1 MAIEISE
8 LSAGYGGRTII
19 KNVSIKIK
27 KGRICSLLG
36 RNGSGKTTLLRCI
49 NGFIKPKQGQIKVE
63 EQDVYSCS
71 KQELARIISL
81 VPQKTHSAFSFS
93 VLDMVLMGEASRL
106 SYWGSPKK
114 DAYERATQ
122 ACKDVGIDH
131 IITRCFNDLSGGE
144 QQLVLIARTI
154 MQNAPIMLLDEPI
167 SHLDFSNQHKVM
179 SMIRQIVKSKNVT
192 VLVTLHDPNIAFYYS
207 DDVVM
212 MEDGRVLNYGAVEDT
227 FVDTNLCKLYGKMIK
242 TDYTTEGL
250 KVVVPCI

>member
-1 MAIEISE
+1 
-8 LSAGYGGRTII
+8 
-19 KNVSIKIK
+19 
-27 KGRICSLLG
+27 
-36 RNGSGKTTLLRCI
+36 
-49 NGFIKPKQGQIKVE
+49 
-63 EQDVYSCS
+63 
-71 KQELARIISL
+71 
-81 VPQKTHSAFSFS
+81 
-93 VLDMVLMGEASRL
+93 
-106 SYWGSPKK
+106 
-114 DAYERATQ
+114 
-122 ACKDVGIDH
+122 
-131 IITRCFNDLSGGE
+131 
-144 QQLVLIARTI
+144 